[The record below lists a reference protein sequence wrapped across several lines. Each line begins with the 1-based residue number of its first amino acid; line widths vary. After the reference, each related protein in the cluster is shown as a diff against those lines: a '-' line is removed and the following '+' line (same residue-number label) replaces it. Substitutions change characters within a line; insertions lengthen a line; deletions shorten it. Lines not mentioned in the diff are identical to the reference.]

1 MAKGLGFLCAMLAA
15 LLAASA
21 LPAQTRPAESR
32 PPESNRLESPEPNKL
47 ESVVLGM
54 GAFPPYLVYGEAGPT
69 GLAVSLAAD
78 LFPEIGLRL
87 VLRDMPFARALQE
100 ARSGGVEG
108 LLLASRLPER
118 EAYLAFTP
126 PVFCEYRD
134 LFVRRGEEFDWR
146 QTIAGK
152 TIGVGQ
158 GLNYGPM
165 FQSWIDA
172 RLITPVPLSNM
183 SQLLEVLARGR
194 FDAALISRSEA
205 DTLLALQPDLERL
218 VLPLAPHITVAP
230 LSFAFARAHDGAARA
245 EKLTALLRRRGMIKE
260 CNQ

>member
-1 MAKGLGFLCAMLAA
+1 MAKRLQFLCVLLAA
-15 LLAASA
+15 LLAAPA
-21 LPAQTRPAESR
+21 LQAQAR
-32 PPESNRLESPEPNKL
+32 PPDSRHPDSI
-47 ESVVLGM
+47 VMGM

-100 ARSGGVEG
+100 ARSGHVEG
-108 LLLASRLPER
+108 VLLASRFPER
-118 EAYLAFTP
+118 ESHLAFTP

-146 QTIAGK
+146 HTIAGK

-172 RLITPVPLSNM
+172 RLITPVPLTNM

-205 DTLLALQPDLERL
+205 DALLAMQPELARL
-218 VLPLAPHITVAP
+218 VVPLEPHIAVSP
-230 LSFAFARAHDGAARA
+230 LSFAFSRAHDGVARA
-245 EKLTALLRRRGMIKE
+245 EKLTALLHRRGLAKD
-260 CNQ
+260 CVL

>member
-1 MAKGLGFLCAMLAA
+1 MTRRLRFLCVMLAG
-15 LLAASA
+15 LFAAA
-21 LPAQTRPAESR
+21 AVAAQTRPPAAGI
-32 PPESNRLESPEPNKL
+32 PAAP
-47 ESVVLGM
+47 ESVVMGM
-54 GAFPPYLVYGEAGPT
+54 GAFPPYLVYGDGGPS
-69 GLAVSLAAD
+69 GLAVSLANE

-87 VLRDMPFARALQE
+87 VLRDMPFARAMQE

-108 LLLASRLPER
+108 MLLAAPLPER
-118 EAYLAFTP
+118 EAFLAFTP

-183 SQLLEVLARGR
+183 PQLLEVLARGR

-205 DTLLALQPDLERL
+205 DALMSAQPELRRL
-218 VLPLAPHITVAP
+218 VVPLVPHITVAP
-230 LSFAFARAHDGAARA
+230 LSFAFARSHDGAARA
-245 EKLTALLRRRGMIKE
+245 ARLTAVLRQRGLVKD
-260 CNQ
+260 CAL

>member
-1 MAKGLGFLCAMLAA
+1 MAKRLRFLCAMLAG
-15 LLAASA
+15 LLAAVTAS
-21 LPAQTRPAESR
+21 AQTRPPAAGT
-32 PPESNRLESPEPNKL
+32 PATKL

-54 GAFPPYLVYGEAGPT
+54 GAFPPYLVYGDTGPS
-69 GLAVSLAAD
+69 GLAVTLANE

-87 VLRDMPFARALQE
+87 VLRDMPFARAMQE

-108 LLLASRLPER
+108 MLLAASLPER
-118 EAYLAFTP
+118 ETFLAFTP

-146 QTIAGK
+146 KTIAGK

-158 GLNYGPM
+158 GLNYGTM
-165 FQSWIDA
+165 FQGWIDA

-183 SQLLEVLARGR
+183 PQLLEVLARGR

-205 DTLLALQPDLERL
+205 DTLMAAQPELRQL
-218 VLPLAPHITVAP
+218 VLPLEPHITVAP
-230 LSFAFARAHDGAARA
+230 LSFAFARGHDGAARA
-245 EKLTALLRRRGMIKE
+245 AKLTALLRQRGLVKD
-260 CNQ
+260 CAL